1 MCGHPGWEFCIFEK
15 QNKKSH
21 RPTSQIKKNIFF
33 ARKREEGKEKKIAF
47 NMFVNQHPFESIHC
61 RSFRSA
67 NWIRFHSCVWAD
79 MFPCVRADLDA
90 EKRERKGGLIKAGL
104 LLISRRIQSKKD
116 IEKTREGIRERCA
129 LWSFRNP
136 DDYPTLMSG
145 IFFEIFKKDFFF
157 FKFFCVHS
165 QQYWP

>member
-1 MCGHPGWEFCIFEK
+1 
-15 QNKKSH
+15 
-21 RPTSQIKKNIFF
+21 
-33 ARKREEGKEKKIAF
+33 
-47 NMFVNQHPFESIHC
+47 
-61 RSFRSA
+61 
-67 NWIRFHSCVWAD
+67 

-145 IFFEIFKKDFFF
+145 IFFEIFKKDFFI

-165 QQYWP
+165 QQY